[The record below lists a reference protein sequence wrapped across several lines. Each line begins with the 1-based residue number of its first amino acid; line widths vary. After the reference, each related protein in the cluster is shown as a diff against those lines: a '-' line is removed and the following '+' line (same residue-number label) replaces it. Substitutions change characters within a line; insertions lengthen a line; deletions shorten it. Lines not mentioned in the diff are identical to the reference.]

1 MSIIHEYLQHH
12 KLYSEKYGSKTIVLM
27 QVGSFYELYMTNTEG
42 PNLKMIANTLNII
55 CTKKD
60 KSILEVSIKNPY
72 MLGFPLVST
81 DKFISLLIQNSYTVV
96 TIDQVSP
103 PPNPQRKCT
112 NIYSPSTYI
121 NTTPNVENNY
131 AIYLYFEYESQ
142 KLSKKTQV
150 GSLLCVGMSAIDVS
164 TGTVLIDEAIS
175 TTIDT
180 ELAIDA
186 ASKFISNTT
195 PREIFICING
205 QGKMS
210 IEMIQDYLQIDSM
223 RCKVKIFSKSYEK
236 LSYQEEFLKQIYKN
250 VASSM
255 SMIETLDLEN
265 QNYARV
271 SLVMLI
277 DMIRNYS
284 EKITENLSYPKV
296 SSNSNTLILGNN
308 AVYQLSVIEQNTH
321 LAKSFNETEFS
332 SLYDVVCDERTPMG
346 KRYLRH
352 CLQNPFVSEEKIN
365 EILSKVDIMTK
376 NNLYKSYQEL
386 LGSVA
391 DIEKLKRKMLLN
403 TLQPYELSDLLTT
416 FDLIQKIS
424 SINPN
429 FILDPT
435 IQEEL
440 TNLNKF
446 LSKTFIQDELRKN
459 LLNDIKSN
467 FFIKGFNSEID
478 TIMKKFNSSYDTL
491 TELKNLF
498 ELILNLK
505 TKTKSKSKSKIK
517 SKLIQNDQKDMLS
530 IQNTKTEG
538 YYLVVSN
545 TRYQQIKTI
554 IKQLSATSADSDEDE
569 ESTGIDSEK
578 LLQIKNFKF
587 DTIVC
592 KELKSQTKIFLADA
606 TNIESEDILEIY
618 TELTT
623 TVSKIYINTLS
634 DILNKFGNL
643 FDKLSSY
650 ITQIDYIQANA
661 SVGIK
666 YGYVKPVIMKN
677 SNTSTSTSSSY
688 IDVENLRHP
697 IVERIIDY
705 TYVPHS
711 MTIGK
716 DLNGILIYGLNASGK
731 SVLMK
736 AIGLSIIMAQ
746 CGMYVPATRFE
757 FSPYDSIYTRIT
769 GNDNIFKGQSSF
781 TLEMTELNAIL
792 KRSTKNTLVI
802 GDEVCRGTEHISG
815 NAIVASTV
823 ITLAKIKSSFIFATH
838 LHELVHLE
846 QIKSLTNVKA
856 YHLTVDFDPKHDAL
870 IYDRRLKEGS
880 GDKVYGIL
888 VAKYIIQNPEF
899 MEMTLNIK
907 NELNQNFSSMI
918 SGKTS
923 RYNSKLF
930 VYKCQ
935 LCHTNDVSSNI
946 SPLQTH
952 HINFQSNCDE
962 NDRVIGAEH
971 IQKNSLSNL
980 IVICESCHQK
990 VHQNKIQIDSYEMT
1004 SKGKKIKIKIK

>member
-1 MSIIHEYLQHH
+1 MSTIQEYLSHH
-12 KLYSEKYGSKTIVLM
+12 KSYSEKYGSKTIVLM

-42 PNLKMIANTLNII
+42 PNLKIISNTLNII

-72 MLGFPLVST
+72 MLGFPLVSA
-81 DKFISLLIQNSYTVV
+81 DKFISLLIQNSYTVIL
-96 TIDQVSP
+96 IDQVTP

-112 NIYSPSTYI
+112 NIFSPSTYI
-121 NTTPNVENNY
+121 SPTPNIENNY

-142 KLSKKTQV
+142 KISKNKTQLA
-150 GSLLCVGMSAIDVS
+150 SLLCVGMSAIDVS
-164 TGTVLIDEAIS
+164 TGTVLVDEAIS

-180 ELAIDA
+180 ELALDA
-186 ASKFISNTT
+186 ASKFISNTS
-195 PREIFICING
+195 PREIFLCKNG

-210 IEMIQDYLQIDSM
+210 IEMIQEYLQIDTSK
-223 RCKVKIFSKSYEK
+223 CKVKTFNKPYEK
-236 LSYQEEFLKQIYKN
+236 LAYQEEFLKQIYKN
-250 VASSM
+250 SSSVM
-255 SMIETLDLEN
+255 SMIETLDLEHT
-265 QNYARV
+265 NYARL
-271 SLVMLI
+271 SLIMLI
-277 DMIRNYS
+277 DIIRNYS
-284 EKITENLSYPKV
+284 EKITENLAYPKI
-296 SSNSNTLILGNN
+296 SSNADTLILGNN
-308 AVYQLSVIEQNTH
+308 AVYQLSVIEPNTNTN
-321 LAKSFNETEFS
+321 AFDSEFT
-332 SLYDVVCDERTPMG
+332 SLYDVVCNERTPMG

-352 CLQNPFVSEEKIN
+352 ILQNPFVSNEKIQG
-365 EILSKVDIMTK
+365 ILTKVELMTK
-376 NNLYKSYQEL
+376 NNHLYKSYQDEL
-386 LGSVA
+386 SSIA
-391 DIEKLKRKMLLN
+391 DIEKLKRKMLLH
-403 TLQPYELSDLLTT
+403 TIQPYELA
-416 FDLIQKIS
+416 DLIVSFELIVKIS
-424 SINPN
+424 AINPN
-429 FILDPT
+429 FILNIDC
-435 IQEEL
+435 QEEL
-440 TNLNKF
+440 NSLNIF

-467 FFIKGFNSEID
+467 FFVKNYNSEID
-478 TIMKKFNSSYDTL
+478 LVMKKFDSSYDEL
-491 TELKNLF
+491 SELKNLF
-498 ELILNLK
+498 EWILNY
-505 TKTKSKSKSKIK
+505 KTKSKKSKSKTK
-517 SKLIQNDQKDMLS
+517 SITKSNSKSIQKDMLS
-530 IQNTKTEG
+530 IQNTKSEG
-538 YYLVVSN
+538 YYLIISN

-554 IKQLSATSADSDEDE
+554 IKQLSSTSE
-569 ESTGIDSEK
+569 DSEEIEDDDDINISDR
-578 LLQIKNFKF
+578 LSLIKKF
-587 DTIVC
+587 DFNKIIC
-592 KELKSQTKIFLADA
+592 KELKSQTKIFLKE
-606 TNIESEDILEIY
+606 TSTVESSDDILEIY
-618 TELTT
+618 TELTK
-623 TVSKIYINTLS
+623 TVLKVYIETLS
-634 DILNKFGNL
+634 YIGEKFGNL

-650 ITQIDYIQANA
+650 ITQIDYIQSNA
-661 SVGIK
+661 SIAIK
-666 YGYVKPVIMKN
+666 YGYVKPTIT
-677 SNTSTSTSSSY
+677 NTNSSY
-688 IDVENLRHP
+688 VDVENLRHP

-711 MTIGK
+711 MSLGREQ
-716 DLNGILIYGLNASGK
+716 NGVLIYGLNASGK

-757 FSPYDSIYTRIT
+757 LSPYNSIYTRIT

-792 KRSTKNTLVI
+792 KRSTNKTLVI

-815 NAIVASTV
+815 NAIVASTI
-823 ITLAKIKSSFIFATH
+823 ITLAARKSTFIFATH

-846 QIKSLTNVKA
+846 KIKTLPNVKA
-856 YHLTVDFDPKHDAL
+856 YHLTVDFDPKHDTL

-899 MEMTLNIK
+899 MELTLSIK

-935 LCHTNDVSSNI
+935 LCNSNDVESDI

-962 NDRVIGAEH
+962 DGRVIGKEN

-990 VHQNKIQIDSYEMT
+990 VHHNSIEIESYEMT
-1004 SKGKKIKIKIK
+1004 SKGKKIKIKSK